1 MSTPPMRTDA
11 PDDVLAAFHDIDGRL
26 PEAFRAQVVDDE
38 IVVTYMPDGEHEDIV
53 ADVTAQIA
61 CRSQRRMHC
70 SGHRGL
76 VVPRG
81 RYIPD
86 LTVAPAGHFRSQG
99 SWAPADGVAMVVEV
113 TTVGGDRDRLQ
124 KRLGYAIARV
134 PLYLLVDRAARE
146 VALYARPDDG
156 AYRAQIREPFG
167 KGLELPPPF
176 AFTLETSEFGVTA
189 AV

>member
-53 ADVTAQIA
+53 AGIAAQIA
-61 CRSQRRMHC
+61 RSSYQRMHC
-70 SGHRGL
+70 SSHRGL

-86 LTVAPAGHFRSQG
+86 LTVAPAGHFRGQG
-99 SWAPADGVAMVVEV
+99 SWAPADGIVLVVEV
-113 TTVGGDRDRLQ
+113 TSVGGDRDRLQ
-124 KRLGYAIARV
+124 KQQGYAAARV
-134 PLYLLVDRAARE
+134 PLYLLIDRAARE
-146 VALYARPDDG
+146 SVLYARPGDP
-156 AYRAQIREPFG
+156 AYHARIREPFG
-167 KGLELPPPF
+167 QGLDLPAPLS
-176 AFTLETSEFGVTA
+176 FTLDTAEFE
-189 AV
+189 